1 MNLFKIEQQYIELA
15 DKLIELEGE
24 LTPEI
29 EQALN
34 ITLAEF
40 ETKSIA
46 YGHVIRKLDAECDII
61 DAEIKRLQS
70 IKKARENASERLKTR
85 IKQAME
91 LFDMPKIETPLI
103 KLSFRKSE
111 SVEVDD
117 INSLPSMYKTIKLT
131 ETPDKNLIK
140 YSLKVGKEIPG
151 CRIVENNNLQIK

>member
-1 MNLFKIEQQYIELA
+1 MNLFQIEQQYIELA

-70 IKKARENASERLKTR
+70 IKRSRESALERLKMR
-85 IKQAME
+85 IKDAME
-91 LFDMPKIETPLI
+91 LFGMDKVQTPTL

-111 SVEVDD
+111 SVEVEDV
-117 INSLPSMYKTIKLT
+117 NALPSMYKTIKVT
-131 ETPDKNLIK
+131 ESPDKQLIK
-140 YSLKVGKEIPG
+140 ESLKLGKEIPG
-151 CRIVENNNLQIK
+151 ARLVTNNNLQIK